1 MAKRSKFTKEDTVM
15 ANTHMAMCSIK
26 LHNKNFKLLHIVIP
40 IPKIGKRR
48 TLTILNIDNF
58 VE

>member
-1 MAKRSKFTKEDTVM
+1 M

-26 LHNKNFKLLHIVIP
+26 LHNKNFKLLYIVIP

-48 TLTILNIDNF
+48 TLTIQNIDNF